1 MTPSLKLLPLILLG
15 TANLV
20 VAQDRPEEP
29 DVNCALIK
37 EGLKNS
43 IAQVL

>member
-20 VAQDRPEEP
+20 VAQVRGSVAVCSWGAHQQE
-29 DVNCALIK
+29 C
-37 EGLKNS
+37 
-43 IAQVL
+43 